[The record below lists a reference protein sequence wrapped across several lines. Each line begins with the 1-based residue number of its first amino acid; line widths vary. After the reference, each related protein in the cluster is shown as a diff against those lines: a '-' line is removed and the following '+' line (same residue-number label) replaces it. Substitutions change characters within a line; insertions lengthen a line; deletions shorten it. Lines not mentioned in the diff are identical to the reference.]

1 MAVKEA
7 REALDNIRMTDLML
21 ADPDSHI
28 PKALDRLEELEDDL
42 ATEKRKVKL
51 ACEKLEISGLL
62 PPNLVPIIGM
72 PVPSWHSWLTTE
84 AKEATDESN

>member
-1 MAVKEA
+1 MSKEA
-7 REALDNIRMTDLML
+7 REAVWRMN
-21 ADPDSHI
+21 DPANYDPLVGNGHDPEKI
-28 PKALDRLEELEDDL
+28 IKELDRLDELEEDL

-72 PVPSWHSWLTTE
+72 PVPSWHSWLTKETE
-84 AKEATDESN
+84 EV